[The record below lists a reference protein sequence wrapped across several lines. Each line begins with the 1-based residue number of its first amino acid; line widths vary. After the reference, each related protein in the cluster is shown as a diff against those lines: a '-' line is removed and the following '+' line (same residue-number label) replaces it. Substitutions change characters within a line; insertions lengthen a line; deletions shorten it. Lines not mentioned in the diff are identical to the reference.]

1 MKVKVL
7 VAPSY
12 PILVTPW
19 TVAHQAP
26 LSMGFSRQE
35 QWSGLSFPSPGDLP
49 DPGVETWIEP
59 RSPTLQADS
68 VPCEPPGKPIVAN
81 DTQDTRAAGGLPLA
95 GGFHRSLVCLALILR
110 VFAPGTLRPTF
121 PPPRRLALS
130 LTTSSEERTEPHEE
144 IDSTLL
150 L

>member
-1 MKVKVL
+1 MCSSDL
-7 VAPSY
+7 LFA
-12 PILVTPW
+12 IPW
-19 TVAHQAP
+19 TVAYHAP
-26 LSMGFSRQE
+26 PSMGFSRQE
-35 QWSGLSFPSPGDLP
+35 YWSGLPFLSPEDLP
-49 DPGVETWIEP
+49 DPGIEP
-59 RSPTLQADS
+59 DSPALQVDS

-81 DTQDTRAAGGLPLA
+81 ETQDTRAAGGLPLA
-95 GGFHRSLVCLALILR
+95 GGFHCSLVCLALILR

-144 IDSTLL
+144 IESTLL